1 MDEGKEA
8 GSLAEAVGVLE
19 QVISRMVVVLEHQGR
34 MLRELLEASSRTPKE
49 ETRLDVLIAALV
61 DRLDRQAG
69 VLEGLEA
76 RFERIGAAVERGI
89 AVATQGLPGGKGQ
102 D

>member
-1 MDEGKEA
+1 MGGGDEA
-8 GSLAEAVGVLE
+8 GPLAEAVGVLE
-19 QVISRMVVVLEHQGR
+19 QVMGRMLAVLEQHGQ
-34 MLRELLEASSRTPKE
+34 MLRELLEASSRVPKE
-49 ETRLDVLIAALV
+49 EARLDVLIAALL
-61 DRLDRQAG
+61 DRLDRQAD